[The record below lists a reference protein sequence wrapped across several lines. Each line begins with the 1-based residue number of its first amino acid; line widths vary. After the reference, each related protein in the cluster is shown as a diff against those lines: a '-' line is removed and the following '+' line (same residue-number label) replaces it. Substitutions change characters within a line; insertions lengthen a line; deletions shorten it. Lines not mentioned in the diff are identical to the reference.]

1 MSNYN
6 LDIVNKLRDKSQRQI
21 DKLEREY
28 QETGS
33 SSTYRTINK
42 HYDIVKTCD
51 LALEA
56 LDGKCHFCKNR
67 NRRLEDAINR
77 YKKLKETGN
86 TIDIDKVI
94 NDLINIRY

>member
-6 LDIVNKLRDKSQRQI
+6 IDMVNKLRDKSQKQI

-33 SSTYRTINK
+33 ASTYRTLNK
-42 HYDIVKTCD
+42 HYDITTTCD

-56 LDGKCHFCKNR
+56 LNGDCHFCKNR
-67 NRRLEDAINR
+67 NRRLEDAIKR
-77 YKKLKETGN
+77 YKKLKETGS
-86 TIDIDKVI
+86 TIDVNKVI
-94 NDLINIRY
+94 NDLIIIRY